1 MKILERI
8 RSLYKDQELS
18 FQEKAVSLVI
28 LDAVLFI
35 GFLAL
40 GILRILGGSSIMGVL
55 ELVVSV
61 LVLLLLFA
69 ILKKHYKLASTG
81 NIVLFCCAAAGLFF
95 IRDITGAK
103 DIYIQSTYMIPVFI
117 IAPLLAYSTWQVF
130 TILIFGFAA
139 LTGQFF
145 FRVVPAVMKTGGIPE
160 KADFYVAL
168 IMMIFTG
175 IFAYQLFI
183 MQRRSLRIINSKEKS
198 AGGRFTKLRSII
210 ANTADAF
217 SVGER
222 LQEHAGRNTSM
233 AGTISEELAG
243 IQENI
248 EKLLQSI
255 ASAAR
260 ASENMSASQNSVKST
275 QDRQIDAINTASA
288 AIEEISAQV
297 QSMSSAAKQKE
308 DTIQE
313 LVQASSR
320 GEDKLDESLEF
331 FRDLEN
337 SSENL
342 IEVINVIEG
351 IAGRTNLLAMNAAI
365 EAAHAGDAGKGFA
378 VVAEEIRKLAEETNE
393 NSRVIR
399 STLEENLDKIKGS
412 VQGTEDLRAAFREI
426 ASKITNVRNA
436 LLELIA
442 GMEELQQ
449 GQNDIR
455 SSISNLSGIS
465 EEVETAISEM
475 EKSTQSGDSNNEIE
489 NFGLRAEE
497 N

>member
-1 MKILERI
+1 MDPRI
-8 RSLYKDQELS
+8 
-18 FQEKAVSLVI
+18 
-28 LDAVLFI
+28 
-35 GFLAL
+35 
-40 GILRILGGSSIMGVL
+40 
-55 ELVVSV
+55 
-61 LVLLLLFA
+61 
-69 ILKKHYKLASTG
+69 
-81 NIVLFCCAAAGLFF
+81 
-95 IRDITGAK
+95 
-103 DIYIQSTYMIPVFI
+103 
-117 IAPLLAYSTWQVF
+117 
-130 TILIFGFAA
+130 
-139 LTGQFF
+139 
-145 FRVVPAVMKTGGIPE
+145 
-160 KADFYVAL
+160 
-168 IMMIFTG
+168 
-175 IFAYQLFI
+175 
-183 MQRRSLRIINSKEKS
+183 
-198 AGGRFTKLRSII
+198 
-210 ANTADAF
+210 
-217 SVGER
+217 
-222 LQEHAGRNTSM
+222 
-233 AGTISEELAG
+233 
-243 IQENI
+243 
-248 EKLLQSI
+248 
-255 ASAAR
+255 
-260 ASENMSASQNSVKST
+260 
-275 QDRQIDAINTASA
+275 
-288 AIEEISAQV
+288 
-297 QSMSSAAKQKE
+297 
-308 DTIQE
+308 
-313 LVQASSR
+313 
-320 GEDKLDESLEF
+320 DESLEF